1 MGMEAINTAGEQVLN
16 IMMTAGYWITLV
28 AGAGQVINQIAKR
41 DAQTALKQA
50 FSYGVAFGAL
60 YLIRWILDLIKG
72 VFGK

>member
-1 MGMEAINTAGEQVLN
+1 MDAINVAGEKILDV
-16 IMMTAGYWITLV
+16 MMTAGYWITLI

-60 YLIRWILDLIKG
+60 YLIRWILDLVKG